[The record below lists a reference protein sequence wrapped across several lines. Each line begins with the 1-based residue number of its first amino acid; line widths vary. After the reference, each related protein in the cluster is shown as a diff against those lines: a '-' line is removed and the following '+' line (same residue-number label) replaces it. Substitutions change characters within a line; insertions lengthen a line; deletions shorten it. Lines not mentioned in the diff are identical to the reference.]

1 MKFENNLSI
10 AKRIFNNILKLG
22 FFKIITFFLSLIFI
36 RVSIDFVGPNNYG
49 VYSLYWSY
57 FLILFSIDFG
67 LLNGL
72 RNDLV
77 IHKNE
82 FRKSSNLI
90 SITFFYLLFLL
101 FALVFTFVIVLYFI
115 NDSLVSKNFHFYLY
129 SNNRTLLT
137 GM

>member
-22 FFKIITFFLSLIFI
+22 FFKIITFFLSLVFI

-77 IHKNE
+77 IHKNNPT
-82 FRKSSNLI
+82 KSDELI
-90 SITFFYLLFLL
+90 FN
-101 FALVFTFVIVLYFI
+101 TFVL
-115 NDSLVSKNFHFYLY
+115 L
-129 SNNRTLLT
+129 LLT
-137 GM
+137 SFSISARQLL